1 MFFLGEDDVVYR
13 CHLGI
18 RARVCSG
25 VYIYIY
31 IYIDY
36 RLDDVHSMLSVVY
49 MVYCR
54 QMEKM
59 DILECC

>member
-1 MFFLGEDDVVYR
+1 MWCTDATWVYVQWYVQE
-13 CHLGI
+13 C
-18 RARVCSG
+18 
-25 VYIYIY
+25 